1 MRATLQW
8 GGESEAKE
16 ATDNIQP
23 QAVEMNNLISK
34 LPNSKDT
41 TNLVGLNVIFFGV
54 DVEMDN

>member
-1 MRATLQW
+1 MSSSLHIEFAIESC
-8 GGESEAKE
+8 GESEAKE

-23 QAVEMNNLISK
+23 QPHLQT
-34 LPNSKDT
+34 LNSKDT